1 MLKKHSVKI
10 AGHATSITLESP
22 FWDQLKRIAAERDM
36 ALSTL
41 IEDIDTQRGDQNL
54 SSALRVFVLET
65 VMEK

>member
-22 FWDQLKRIAAERDM
+22 FWDQLKRIATERDM

>member
-22 FWDQLKRIAAERDM
+22 FWDQLKRVATERDM